1 MFQTARETTRCQQN
15 WVTRFRY
22 LPRLGTI
29 LMVKVNDE
37 PTMTFMH
44 CDRGLITTDHSLKKG
59 EETFWNAPHQWKIS
73 PKHRIKI
80 LSSFL
85 CCKNTQDFQWLF
97 LRCGRRWGGGGP
109 TDAGPHARG
118 DQGCLQVVRRLRGG
132 FHHCD
137 EIPGKEVIKTTIF
150 ICELPSQ
157 IILKE
162 IDEEFTEDELDEI
175 IAEVPGVFR

>member
-1 MFQTARETTRCQQN
+1 MSGAASIAMCWYVEVSASRCDTTRCQQN
-15 WVTRFRY
+15 WVTRSQY
-22 LPRLGTI
+22 LPKPGTI
-29 LMVKVNDE
+29 LMVKVN
-37 PTMTFMH
+37 
-44 CDRGLITTDHSLKKG
+44 DHSLKKG
-59 EETFWNAPHQWKIS
+59 EETFWKAPHQWKIS
-73 PKHRIKI
+73 PKPRMKI

-109 TDAGPHARG
+109 AHAGPHARG
-118 DQGCLQVVRRLRGG
+118 DQGRLQVVRRLRGG

-137 EIPGKEVIKTTIF
+137 EIPGKGLINTTTF
-150 ICELPSQ
+150 IRELPSQ

-175 IAEVPGVFR
+175 IAEVPAVFQ